1 MGEDE
6 VQEVHEIKD
15 DSDSDDGI
23 MEVDQDDP
31 LAAKASKG
39 SMMDPETGEYKG
51 KIKGP
56 DGKLVNPSTIK
67 ATEVKKPQVVTID
80 DPKALQALA
89 SSAAK
94 SKAALSKD
102 RVTIIDTAQILAG
115 RSNSGV
121 TITPAAGNRLTGSH
135 AYAGMSD
142 GKLPL
147 PGNLAASL
155 ASSGVTISSKTTQL
169 PGGHHQ
175 NVQAAAVKPETHSIP
190 GSNFVYDSKGQLQDP
205 NLTDDTIVIEA
216 PSFIVPYVYEK
227 PPREAFQD
235 FKAEIKKMMAEIKA
249 KLAEEEKLKIEKGEK
264 IEDAEDKEEDPE
276 DKPISKMED
285 TRF

>member
-1 MGEDE
+1 MG
-6 VQEVHEIKD
+6 
-15 DSDSDDGI
+15 
-23 MEVDQDDP
+23 
-31 LAAKASKG
+31 
-39 SMMDPETGEYKG
+39 
-51 KIKGP
+51 
-56 DGKLVNPSTIK
+56 
-67 ATEVKKPQVVTID
+67 VKKPQVVTID

-94 SKAALSKD
+94 SKAALNKD

-227 PPREAFQD
+227 PPREAFHD
-235 FKAEIKKMMAEIKA
+235 FKAEIKKMMADIKA
-249 KLAEEEKLKIEKGEK
+249 KLENRRKRKRKRKRKKPKIKMRKMPRTKPRTKRK
-264 IEDAEDKEEDPE
+264 IQ
-276 DKPISKMED
+276 
-285 TRF
+285 

>member
-1 MGEDE
+1 MG
-6 VQEVHEIKD
+6 
-15 DSDSDDGI
+15 
-23 MEVDQDDP
+23 
-31 LAAKASKG
+31 
-39 SMMDPETGEYKG
+39 
-51 KIKGP
+51 
-56 DGKLVNPSTIK
+56 
-67 ATEVKKPQVVTID
+67 VKKPQVVTID

-94 SKAALSKD
+94 SKAALNKD

-227 PPREAFQD
+227 PPREPMAD
-235 FKAEIKKMMAEIKA
+235 FKTEIKKLMDELK
-249 KLAEEEKLKIEKGEK
+249 KKESEELEKKKKEKEEKEK
-264 IEDAEDKEEDPE
+264 
-276 DKPISKMED
+276 DKPKTPEKKKKKKKKS
-285 TRF
+285 

>member
-1 MGEDE
+1 MG
-6 VQEVHEIKD
+6 
-15 DSDSDDGI
+15 
-23 MEVDQDDP
+23 
-31 LAAKASKG
+31 
-39 SMMDPETGEYKG
+39 
-51 KIKGP
+51 
-56 DGKLVNPSTIK
+56 
-67 ATEVKKPQVVTID
+67 
-80 DPKALQALA
+80 
-89 SSAAK
+89 
-94 SKAALSKD
+94 
-102 RVTIIDTAQILAG
+102 
-115 RSNSGV
+115 SNSGV

-135 AYAGMSD
+135 AYAGMSE
-142 GKLPL
+142 KLPL

-227 PPREAFQD
+227 PPREAFVD

-249 KLAEEEKLKIEKGEK
+249 KLEEEAKKEPAK
-264 IEDAEDKEEDPE
+264 EDAEDKEEDPE
-276 DKPISKMED
+276 DKEED
-285 TRF
+285 PEDKPLEK

>member
-1 MGEDE
+1 M
-6 VQEVHEIKD
+6 
-15 DSDSDDGI
+15 
-23 MEVDQDDP
+23 
-31 LAAKASKG
+31 
-39 SMMDPETGEYKG
+39 
-51 KIKGP
+51 
-56 DGKLVNPSTIK
+56 
-67 ATEVKKPQVVTID
+67 
-80 DPKALQALA
+80 QALA

-175 NVQAAAVKPETHSIP
+175 NVQAAVPVKPETHSIP

-205 NLTDDTIVIEA
+205 NLTDDTIVIEVNNKYRISEWA
-216 PSFIVPYVYEK
+216 V
-227 PPREAFQD
+227 FQVWK
-235 FKAEIKKMMAEIKA
+235 F
-249 KLAEEEKLKIEKGEK
+249 LHPQG
-264 IEDAEDKEEDPE
+264 
-276 DKPISKMED
+276 
-285 TRF
+285 